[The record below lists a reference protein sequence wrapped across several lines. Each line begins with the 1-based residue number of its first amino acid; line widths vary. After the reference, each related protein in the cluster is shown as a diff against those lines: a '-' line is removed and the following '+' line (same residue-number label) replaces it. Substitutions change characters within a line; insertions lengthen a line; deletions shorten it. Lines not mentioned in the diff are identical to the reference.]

1 MFARALGWTFRFF
14 YDKYTSIATHEHNAY
29 QRVTLLYPV
38 SEVSIQPSQDLQ
50 GVHAP
55 VAIVQESIF
64 SINSKLIV
72 CYHVGNQYFGLFHPG
87 SHHLSGTAS
96 FFLFGWDSSTDGISK
111 LHRWAQLSS
120 YVGTFRWPF
129 QGWVDT
135 MKAFWPCG
143 TESGP
148 LAIFLEWESCSAFP
162 LFLLSLGHPVPSRS
176 SLNYDRQ
183 SCIGRRYEQSDC
195 RQIDQID
202 RGAER
207 VYTLILDPCDRGGRF
222 KFGCFA
228 KNSILFWSCSSCICI
243 SMVGTSVPSGSAGS
257 SSSISNTW

>member
-111 LHRWAQLSS
+111 LHR
-120 YVGTFRWPF
+120 
-129 QGWVDT
+129 
-135 MKAFWPCG
+135 
-143 TESGP
+143 
-148 LAIFLEWESCSAFP
+148 
-162 LFLLSLGHPVPSRS
+162 
-176 SLNYDRQ
+176 
-183 SCIGRRYEQSDC
+183 
-195 RQIDQID
+195 
-202 RGAER
+202 
-207 VYTLILDPCDRGGRF
+207 
-222 KFGCFA
+222 
-228 KNSILFWSCSSCICI
+228 
-243 SMVGTSVPSGSAGS
+243 
-257 SSSISNTW
+257 